1 MTPEEMTA
9 VEHAMSKALDAV
21 NAVNAANAA
30 NGPMANA
37 AVLAAAD
44 LYARITN
51 ANAPI
56 PAVSCPGVK
65 LQVYT

>member
-21 NAVNAANAA
+21 NAV